1 MMLRELVAPL
11 LPLVCPVRLVLLLMP
26 PLRVRLVLLLLV
38 SLWAPLPSLVLSL
51 LALLLLVRSDGSL
64 LVACCV
70 R

>member
-1 MMLRELVAPL
+1 MLRELVAPL
-11 LPLVCPVRLVLLLMP
+11 LPLVCLVLLLMP
-26 PLRVRLVLLLLV
+26 PLRVRLVLLPLV

-51 LALLLLVRSDGSL
+51 LAILLLVRSDGSL